1 MAYAKSRAAA
11 RSHSLFLDLPI
22 AVIAV
27 LLAWASLSMYTTP
40 AVQPLA
46 STLTNEPSS
55 VPAPA
60 PTLKRPHTMVAEAHT
75 AVEQDQKGIVYVRI
89 PGHDKR
95 EPIEVDVERPLD
107 DVRDALKSFLP
118 FQFDGNFRLKDS
130 HDVLDASK
138 SLRDLGLDCG
148 VGQYVELE
156 YHHANHFPGLLG
168 GVSKAVMASTIRDS
182 GIDRPSGDL
191 AKMDRATILE
201 PLYAEAQAELA
212 KAKARPRRAATTEQS
227 EETKEEDVEM
237 KDVTH
242 IKLATK
248 EGEVLLKEEVE
259 KLLVEAD
266 KAWTCAKIKFH
277 DAFVDLHAIDATP
290 ARSMAWW
297 CRSRSC
303 RALAGTATSS
313 PIGHSLVDCTQAG
326 KRLQVKELREALIA
340 DKTIEIKAG
349 VRSVNVDTMINKLC
363 VEWAKDYYK
372 RWEVNPKSVEGDA
385 FAALDVEAYIRGEVS
400 WSARQSN
407 FTASAFDSHADAS
420 SV

>member
-1 MAYAKSRAAA
+1 MAYARSRVAA

-95 EPIEVDVERPLD
+95 EPIEVDVYQPLD
-107 DVRDALKSFLP
+107 DVRDALKRFTQ
-118 FQFDGNFRLKDS
+118 FAFDGNFRLKDS
-130 HDVLDASK
+130 HGVLDASK

-156 YHHANHFPGLLG
+156 YHHPNHFPGLLG
-168 GVSKAVMASTIRDS
+168 GSGWTDKKLALKKDCEDAGIDLEAAGLNSNSGLGDFRRALAEALEQSGQTSSRSLPSRRVMASEILRS
-182 GIDRPSGDL
+182 GIERPPGALRTLDE
-191 AKMDRATILE
+191 KVLE
-201 PLYAEAQAELA
+201 SLYQQAQAELA
-212 KAKARPRRAATTEQS
+212 KEQTARPRREATTEQS
-227 EETKEEDVEM
+227 KETKEEEDVEM
-237 KDVTH
+237 LEVTQITLGVAKDE
-242 IKLATK
+242 KR
-248 EGEVLLKEEVE
+248 LKAEVE

-277 DAFVDLHAIDATP
+277 DAFVDLHAIDATS
-290 ARSMAWW
+290 ACSMAWW
-297 CRSRSC
+297 CRF
-303 RALAGTATSS
+303 LAVLET
-313 PIGHSLVDCTQAG
+313 
-326 KRLQVKELREALIA
+326 
-340 DKTIEIKAG
+340 
-349 VRSVNVDTMINKLC
+349 
-363 VEWAKDYYK
+363 
-372 RWEVNPKSVEGDA
+372 
-385 FAALDVEAYIRGEVS
+385 
-400 WSARQSN
+400 
-407 FTASAFDSHADAS
+407 
-420 SV
+420 